1 MKLRSGKIYDPSVY
15 YDDSPYV
22 EQRIVMRNPDTGI
35 FILVMMNIMVIP
47 LTYMYFMMQ
56 Q

>member
-1 MKLRSGKIYDPSVY
+1 MKLRSGKIYEPSVY
-15 YDDSPYV
+15 YDDTPYI
-22 EQRIVMRNPDTGI
+22 EQRIIMRNSDTGI
-35 FILVMMNIMVIP
+35 FMFVMMNLMAIP